1 MFILLLAAT
10 ACGRDNGAQAKP
22 AASSAPAQVGVF
34 TVEGKP
40 LTLTRELPGRTSPL
54 RIAEVRAR
62 VNGIVLK
69 RLFDEGTDVKAG
81 QKLFQID
88 PAPYQAALESA
99 KAQVVRAEA
108 TIGSSSALVARYQT
122 LLQTNAVSKQEYDD
136 AVAKQ
141 KSAVADLAAAK
152 AAVKTAQINLD
163 YTTVTSPIA
172 GRIGRSEV
180 TEGAYV
186 QAGTAT
192 LLATVQQLDKLYVDL
207 TWSSAEMMKLRRS
220 LQSGELKTSPT
231 EAKVTVVLED
241 GREYPVPGTLQFT
254 DATVDQTTGSV
265 SLRAT
270 IGNPNQELLPGMFV
284 RARIEE
290 GTKEVALLVPQKA
303 VARDQNGNPIALVI
317 DKSNKVER
325 RALVTDRAVGDSWL
339 VTSGLAPGD
348 QVIIDGIQ
356 KVRPGMPVTAVPAA
370 AVAAQADAQG
380 SAPAPA
386 PAPAAQGSAQAPQHA
401 QGSAVQPA
409 TKTTEN

>member
-1 MFILLLAAT
+1 MFVLLLAAS
-10 ACGRDNGAQAKP
+10 ACGRDTGAQAKP

-40 LTLTRELPGRTSPL
+40 LTLTRELPGRTSPY

-108 TIGSSSALVARYQT
+108 AIGSSSALVARYQK
-122 LLQTNAVSKQEYDD
+122 LLETNAVSKQEYDD

-141 KSAVADLAAAK
+141 KSGVADLAAAK

-192 LLATVQQLDKLYVDL
+192 LLATVQQLDKMYVDL
-207 TWSSAEMMKLRRS
+207 TWSSSEMMKLRRS
-220 LQSGELKTSPT
+220 LESGELKASPT

-241 GREYPVPGTLQFT
+241 GREYPIAGTLQFT
-254 DATVDQTTGSV
+254 DASVDQTTGSV

-284 RARIEE
+284 RARIDE
-290 GTKEVALLVPQKA
+290 GTKELALLVPQKA
-303 VARDQNGNPIALVI
+303 VARDQNGNPVALVV

-325 RALVTDRAVGDSWL
+325 RSLVTDRAVGDSWL
-339 VTSGLAPGD
+339 VTSGLAAGE
-348 QVIIDGIQ
+348 QVIIEGIQ
-356 KVRPGMPVTAVPAA
+356 KVRPGMPVTAVPAGA
-370 AVAAQADAQG
+370 MAAQAQPQAPG
-380 SAPAPA
+380 PVPAP
-386 PAPAAQGSAQAPQHA
+386 AQGSAQAPA

-409 TKTTEN
+409 TKTTEK